1 MMVNRDNY
9 FGYIDST
16 NPAPFGLLRF
26 LTDEL
31 LEDAEGAGDRVWII
45 GHVLAGLDGSF
56 ALSNPSR
63 LYVPRLQASV
73 AYRIVDRFSPHVIAN
88 ILWGHTRRLLSI
100 FYTNN
105 GTVMNADTAV
115 AVSLI
120 YRSFSDAT
128 GNLNSG
134 FRMYEVDSATFDVLD
149 SYTWMSA
156 VN

>member
-45 GHVLAGLDGSF
+45 GHVLADSDVSF
-56 ALSNPSR
+56 AQSNPTI
-63 LYVPRLQASV
+63 LF
-73 AYRIVDRFSPHVIAN
+73 YRNSVDRFSPHVIAN
-88 ILWGHTRRLLSI
+88 IFWGHTHEDQLSI

-105 GTVMNADTAV
+105 DTVMNADTAV

-134 FRMYEVDSATFDVLD
+134 FPLQRSMF
-149 SYTWMSA
+149 
-156 VN
+156 